1 MTFKGACVKTA
12 VRGLNLGGRTL
23 RRLGVEPPALDAD
36 SLHRAAHRRAELRNY
51 GSWDIG
57 EPLDRLLKSYRDEA
71 TLTTLGRITVRELI
85 VSLLDNLLRME
96 AERIANP
103 SIEQQR
109 IAAPVFII
117 GLPRTGT
124 THLHGL
130 ISQDA
135 ANRAPLTWEVMYPA
149 ASRSP
154 AGIERARSQT
164 GARLDWADRLAP
176 EFMRIHPI
184 APDLPQEC
192 IAITAQ
198 VFMSIQFHTTHDVP
212 SYQDWLEGA
221 SQRLAFDFHHRFL
234 QHLQAKTTAMDGGRP
249 GNAGRD
255 FRPTAMD
262 GGRPG
267 NAGRDFRP
275 TAMDGESAANAGAI
289 CGAGTRWVL
298 KAPGHL
304 FALKGLLERYP
315 DARIVHTHRDPLRVM
330 ASMAS
335 HATVL
340 RRAFSDKA
348 DPFKIAADWADRWA
362 RALDEFLAVRNRSP
376 EAQFLDVGFE
386 SIESDPLG
394 TVERVYDFLGWPLTT
409 EARNA
414 MQSFLAA
421 NPKNKHG
428 VHSYTL
434 EEFGLSRATLTERFR
449 SYCER
454 FRIPVRAER

>member
-1 MTFKGACVKTA
+1 MTFSQACVKTA

-23 RRLGVEPPALDAD
+23 RRLGVERPALDLD
-36 SLHRAAHRRAELRNY
+36 SLHRAAYRRAGASRY
-51 GSWDIG
+51 GSWDFA
-57 EPLDRLLKSYRDEA
+57 EPLERLLRSYRDEA
-71 TLTTLGRITVRELI
+71 ALTTVGRITARELI

-96 AERIANP
+96 AERAANP

-130 ISQDA
+130 ISEDA

-154 AGIERARSQT
+154 DERERARSQT
-164 GARLDWADRLAP
+164 DARLGWADRFAP

-184 APDLPQEC
+184 AADLPQEC

-212 SYQDWLEGA
+212 SYQDWFENA

-234 QHLQAKTTAMDGGRP
+234 QHLQAKSLG
-249 GNAGRD
+249 
-255 FRPTAMD
+255 
-262 GGRPG
+262 
-267 NAGRDFRP
+267 
-275 TAMDGESAANAGAI
+275 S
-289 CGAGTRWVL
+289 RWVL

-304 FALKGLLERYP
+304 FALEGLLERYP
-315 DARIVHTHRDPLRVM
+315 DARIIHTHRDPLRVM

-340 RRAFSDKA
+340 RRAFSDSA
-348 DPFKIAADWADRWA
+348 DPKKIAADWADRWS
-362 RALDEFLAVRNRSP
+362 RALDKFLAVRDRASP
-376 EAQFLDVGFE
+376 SQFLDVNFE
-386 SIESDPLG
+386 SIEADPLG
-394 TVERVYDFLGWPLTT
+394 TVEHVYDFLGWPLTT
-409 EARNA
+409 EARAA
-414 MQSFLAA
+414 MQNFLAA

-428 VHSYTL
+428 VHSYAL
-434 EEFGLSRATLTERFR
+434 EQFGLSRATETSRFR

-454 FRIPVRAER
+454 FRIPVRADR

>member
-1 MTFKGACVKTA
+1 MTFSQACVKTA

-23 RRLGVEPPALDAD
+23 RRLGVEPPSLDAD
-36 SLHRAAHRRAELRNY
+36 SLHRAAYRRASLSRY
-51 GSWDIG
+51 GEWDFA
-57 EPLDRLLKSYRDEA
+57 EPLERLLKSYHDEA
-71 TLTTLGRITVRELI
+71 ALTTLGRITVRELI

-96 AERIANP
+96 AERIASP
-103 SIEQQR
+103 AIER
-109 IAAPVFII
+109 ERVAAPVFII

-130 ISQDA
+130 ISQDPG
-135 ANRAPLTWEVMYPA
+135 NRTPLTWEVMYPA
-149 ASRSP
+149 AGRTP
-154 AGIERARSQT
+154 GDVARARAQT
-164 GARLDWADRLAP
+164 GTRLNWADRLAP

-212 SYQDWLEGA
+212 SYQDWFEA
-221 SQRLAFDFHHRFL
+221 APQRLGFDFHHRFL
-234 QHLQAKTTAMDGGRP
+234 QHLQAKSTG
-249 GNAGRD
+249 
-255 FRPTAMD
+255 
-262 GGRPG
+262 
-267 NAGRDFRP
+267 
-275 TAMDGESAANAGAI
+275 S
-289 CGAGTRWVL
+289 RWVL

-304 FALKGLLERYP
+304 FALEGLLERYP

-340 RRAFSDKA
+340 RRAFSDRA
-348 DPFKIAADWADRWA
+348 DPCKIAADWADRWA
-362 RALDEFLAVRNRSP
+362 RALDKFLAVRDRASP
-376 EAQFLDVGFE
+376 AQFLDVGFE

-394 TVERVYDFLGWPLTT
+394 TVERVYDFLGWPLTN
-409 EARNA
+409 EARAA
-414 MQSFLAA
+414 MQGFLDA

-428 VHSYTL
+428 VHRYTL
-434 EEFGLSRATLTERFR
+434 EQFGLSRTAEAARFR
-449 SYCER
+449 DYCER

>member
-1 MTFKGACVKTA
+1 MTFSQACVSTA

-23 RRLGVEPPALDAD
+23 RKLGVEAPALDAD
-36 SLHRAAHRRAELRNY
+36 SLHRAAHRRAALTSY
-51 GSWDIG
+51 GAWDFA
-57 EPLDRLLKSYRDEA
+57 EPLERLLRSYRDEA
-71 TLTTLGRITVRELI
+71 ALTTLGRITVRELI
-85 VSLLDNLLRME
+85 VSLLENLLRME
-96 AERIANP
+96 AERVANP
-103 SIEQQR
+103 AIERER
-109 IAAPVFII
+109 IEAPVFII

-130 ISQDA
+130 ISQDP
-135 ANRAPLTWEVMYPA
+135 ANRAPATWEVMYPA
-149 ASRSP
+149 VSRSP
-154 AGIERARSQT
+154 ADVARARSET
-164 GARLDWADRLAP
+164 GTRLDWADRLAP
-176 EFMRIHPI
+176 EFMAIHPI

-212 SYQDWLEGA
+212 AYQDWFESA
-221 SQRLAFDFHHRFL
+221 SQRLGFDFHHRFL
-234 QHLQAKTTAMDGGRP
+234 QHLQAKATAMDGGSA

-262 GGRPG
+262 GGSAG
-267 NAGRDFRP
+267 NAGAVCGP
-275 TAMDGESAANAGAI
+275 GA
-289 CGAGTRWVL
+289 RWVL

-304 FALKGLLERYP
+304 FALEGLLERYP

-340 RRAFSDKA
+340 RRAFSDRA
-348 DPFKIAADWADRWA
+348 DPLKIAADWADRWA
-362 RALDEFLAVRNRSP
+362 RALDKFLTVRDRAP
-376 EAQFLDVGFE
+376 AAQFLDINFE
-386 SIESDPLG
+386 SIEHDPLG

-409 EARNA
+409 VARTK
-414 MQSFLAA
+414 MERFLAA

-434 EEFGLSRATLTERFR
+434 EQFGLSRATEAARFR

-454 FRIPVRAER
+454 FQIPVRAER

>member
-1 MTFKGACVKTA
+1 MTFKGACVRTA

-23 RRLGVEPPALDAD
+23 RRLGAEPPALDAD
-36 SLHRAAHRRAELRNY
+36 SLHRAAYRRTELRRY
-51 GSWDIG
+51 GSWDIAQ
-57 EPLDRLLKSYRDEA
+57 PLERLLKSYRDEA
-71 TLTTLGRITVRELI
+71 KLSTLGRITARELV

-96 AERIANP
+96 AERMANP

-130 ISQDA
+130 ISQDP

-149 ASRSP
+149 AARSP
-154 AGIERARSQT
+154 AGVEQARAQT
-164 GARLDWADRLAP
+164 RTRLDWADRLAP

-221 SQRLAFDFHHRFL
+221 SQRLAFDFHYRFL
-234 QHLQAKTTAMDGGRP
+234 QHLQAKSTAMDGGSA

-255 FRPTAMD
+255 FRPTA
-262 GGRPG
+262 
-267 NAGRDFRP
+267 A
-275 TAMDGESAANAGAI
+275 
-289 CGAGTRWVL
+289 RWVL

-304 FALKGLLERYP
+304 FALEGVLERYP

-348 DPFKIAADWADRWA
+348 NPIRIAADWADRWA
-362 RALDEFLAVRNRSP
+362 RALDKFLAVRQCAP
-376 EAQFLDVGFE
+376 AAQFLDVGFE
-386 SIESDPLG
+386 SIERDPLA
-394 TVERVYDFLGWPLTT
+394 TVERVYDFLGWPLTS
-409 EARNA
+409 EARGA
-414 MQSFLAA
+414 MQRFLAA

-434 EEFGLSRATLTERFR
+434 EQFGLSHSTLTERFR

-454 FRIPVRAER
+454 FRIPVAAER